1 MAMNSL
7 CSTTAI
13 GLAGL
18 IRTRQ
23 VSARAV
29 IEAHLERI
37 EQVNPTINAI
47 SKVLTEEALTAADL
61 LDRDLANGIEP
72 GALAGVPFTVKDNI
86 DVQGSATT
94 WGVRAHA
101 DQIASEDSP
110 MVRHL
115 RNAGAIPIA
124 RTNMC
129 DFASRWHTESD
140 LIGHTLNPWDLTRSP
155 GGSSGGDA
163 AALATGMTPLGLG
176 NDLGGSLRVPSQLC
190 GTTALRPTAGRIA
203 DAACTE
209 PGIGPISMQ
218 LLNCQGPMAR
228 NVADLRAA
236 FSILCQPDIRD
247 PRHIPLPAD
256 AHGRNIYR
264 VAFVRD
270 PLGMG
275 VEPGVAAGVSLAADW
290 FSDAGLEV
298 VETEPPLLADAVAL
312 WNQLAGADWP
322 SRWQEFEPLSGEA
335 LRQCVQAENV
345 RAIDQDEQRQAL
357 IARHMIGQAWAR
369 FSEAFPV
376 LLAPV
381 CAEPAWPLGDDIR
394 RGEGF
399 PETMRML
406 LPANAL
412 GLPSCAVPVG
422 LANGLPQGVQL
433 IGARFSEMLLLDAAQ
448 VIEDRVGPAL
458 TPIDPV
464 RR

>member
-13 GLAGL
+13 GLAEL

-37 EQVNPTINAI
+37 EQVNPVVNAI
-47 SKVLTEEALTAADL
+47 TAVLADEALAAADL
-61 LDRDLANGIEP
+61 VDRDDAP
-72 GALAGVPFTVKDNI
+72 
-86 DVQGSATT
+86 
-94 WGVRAHA
+94 W
-101 DQIASEDSP
+101 
-110 MVRHL
+110 
-115 RNAGAIPIA
+115 A
-124 RTNMC
+124 RQR
-129 DFASRWHTESD
+129 SR
-140 LIGHTLNPWDLTRSP
+140 
-155 GGSSGGDA
+155 
-163 AALATGMTPLGLG
+163 
-176 NDLGGSLRVPSQLC
+176 GSLRVPSHLC

-298 VETEPPLLADAVAL
+298 VETEPPLLAEAVAL